1 MARPKNCKVCK
12 RPKETQCKC
21 GRPTKMTEETI
32 AKLVYAFQRDYTNG
46 EACRYAGIDEATFYR
61 HIKSNDE
68 FRKKIDIAKDY
79 IFNLAK
85 DNLINELQDG
95 NKFTTK
101 WVLERRQKNIYAEK
115 VEQDH
120 TSGGEPIYLGLP
132 PSQFKKDNEE
142 ASDV

>member
-21 GRPTKMTEETI
+21 GRPTKMTPETI
-32 AKLVYAFQRDYTNG
+32 QKLVYAFQRDYTDG
-46 EACRYAGIDEATFYR
+46 EACRYAGIGTTTFYN
-61 HIKSNDE
+61 HCKSNKE
-68 FRKKIDIAKDY
+68 FREKIELAKDF

-85 DNLINELQDG
+85 DNLITELQDK

-101 WVLERRQKNIYAEK
+101 WVLERRQKDRYSEK

-120 TSGGEPIYLGLP
+120 TTQGQPIYLGLP
-132 PSQFKKDNEE
+132 PSQFKKDEE
-142 ASDV
+142 E